1 MENKPK
7 FQTPYPHYSPINTLF
22 IGLIKLQAKKSNSL
36 LILHEIHC
44 MRKYVTIFF
53 LAFTAAITS
62 KAQQTESSKE
72 KVWTLK
78 ECVDFALEE
87 NLAVKQSRVNNRL
100 NEQNQLQSYGN
111 LLPNLNGNA
120 THIYNYGQTIDPYT
134 NSFATDLVR
143 SNNFRLGA
151 NWTLFNGMRNLN
163 NVKKSELDLLAGKY
177 NIKASEFDI
186 VLQVTSA
193 YLDVLFNKEQLK
205 AALSQKEATQ
215 KQVGQSDKLFK
226 AGNIPEGELLN
237 VQSQL
242 AQEELNI
249 VDRENDLMLAELQL
263 KQLLLLKADTPFEVS
278 DPEDFDANELKMPGN
293 RNYIVNQAIENFPG
307 VKQRE
312 FELQSAEK
320 EIQLA
325 RGGFMPTLSLSGSLA
340 TGYSGLRTEV
350 VEVNQTGTQVIGSV
364 EGTNQNVVAPQFEQ
378 TIRDQPFTTQLDD
391 NLNRSFGFNLNVPI
405 FNNFTNKVNVNR
417 AKINH
422 EITELALEREK
433 LNVTR
438 EVETA
443 YANATASFKRYKA
456 TEKAVT
462 AAEKA
467 LEYAEK
473 RFEVGMT
480 NAVEFNMA
488 KNNVI
493 RTQTDLIRAK
503 YELLFRLRILEFYQ
517 GDSEM
522 F

>member
-1 MENKPK
+1 MKK
-7 FQTPYPHYSPINTLF
+7 VVVF
-22 IGLIKLQAKKSNSL
+22 IL
-36 LILHEIHC
+36 
-44 MRKYVTIFF
+44 VTFIFE
-53 LAFTAAITS
+53 TAYRA
-62 KAQQTESSKE
+62 QTEKLPAD
-72 KVWTLK
+72 KIWTLK
-78 ECVDFALEE
+78 ECVDYALEE
-87 NLAVKQSRVNNRL
+87 NLAVKQSRLNNQF
-100 NEQNQLQSYGN
+100 NEQSQLQSYGN

-134 NSFATDLVR
+134 NTFATDLVR

-151 NWTLFNGMRNLN
+151 NWVLFNGMRNLN
-163 NVKKSELDLLAGKY
+163 DVKKSELDLLAGKY
-177 NIKASEFDI
+177 GIKAAEFDI

-205 AALSQKEATQ
+205 AANSQKEATQ
-215 KQVGQSDKLFK
+215 KQVMQSKKLLK

-237 VQSQL
+237 VESQL

-249 VDRENDLMLAELQL
+249 VDRENDLMLAQLQL
-263 KQLLLLKADTPFEVS
+263 KQLLLLPADAAFKISEPDNFET
-278 DPEDFDANELKMPGN
+278 DQLTLPGD
-293 RNYIVNQAIENFPG
+293 RGAIITESIDNFPG
-307 VKQRE
+307 IKQRE

-350 VEVNQTGTQVIGSV
+350 VDVQQTGSQVIGRV
-364 EGTNQNVVAPQFEQ
+364 EGTEQNVVAPQFEQ
-378 TIRDQPFTTQLDD
+378 TLRDRPFTNQLDE

-417 AKINH
+417 AKINRD
-422 EITELALEREK
+422 ISQLDLEREK

-443 YANATASFKRYKA
+443 FTNATAAFKRLKA
-456 TEKAVT
+456 TEKALH

-467 LEYAEK
+467 LEYASK

-493 RTQTDLIRAK
+493 RSQTDLIRAK
-503 YELLFRLRILEFYQ
+503 YELLFRLRILDFYR
-517 GDSEM
+517 GDTQTL
-522 F
+522 

>member
-1 MENKPK
+1 M
-7 FQTPYPHYSPINTLF
+7 
-22 IGLIKLQAKKSNSL
+22 
-36 LILHEIHC
+36 HEIHC
-44 MRKYVTIFF
+44 MQKTISFI
-53 LAFTAAITS
+53 LLVLIPSLSLT
-62 KAQQTESSKE
+62 AQQTQTAPN

-87 NLAVKQSRVNNRL
+87 NLAVKQSRLNNEF

-111 LLPNLNGNA
+111 LLPNVSGNA

-134 NSFATDLVR
+134 NTFAADLVR

-151 NWTLFNGMRNLN
+151 NWTLFNGMRNYN
-163 NVKKSELDLLAGKY
+163 EVKKSELDILAGKY
-177 NIKASEFDI
+177 GIKASEFDI

-205 AALSQKEATQ
+205 AAKSQKEATQ
-215 KQVGQSDKLFK
+215 KQVQQSNKLFQ

-237 VQSQL
+237 VESQL

-263 KQLLLLKADTPFEVS
+263 KQLLLLPADAQFEVS
-278 DPEDFDANELKMPGN
+278 DPEDYDANSLTLPGD
-293 RNYIVNQAIENFPG
+293 RNYIVNQAVENFPG

-325 RGGFMPTLSLSGSLA
+325 RGGFMPTLSLSGSFA

-350 VEVNQTGTQVIGSV
+350 VDVNQTGTQVIGSV
-364 EGTNQNVVAPQFEQ
+364 EGTGQNVVAPQFQQ
-378 TIRDQPFTTQLDD
+378 TLRDQPFTNQLDD

-417 AKINH
+417 AKINR
-422 EITELALEREK
+422 EITELNLEREK

-443 YANATASFKRYKA
+443 YANATASFKRFKA
-456 TEKAVT
+456 TDKAVN

-517 GDSEM
+517 GDTDM

>member
-1 MENKPK
+1 MKK
-7 FQTPYPHYSPINTLF
+7 IATHLLF
-22 IGLIKLQAKKSNSL
+22 VL
-36 LILHEIHC
+36 
-44 MRKYVTIFF
+44 V
-53 LAFTAAITS
+53 FTSALS
-62 KAQQTESSKE
+62 AQQADAPEN

-78 ECVDFALEE
+78 ECIDFALEE
-87 NLAVKQSRVNNRL
+87 NLAVKQSRLNNQF
-100 NEQNQLQSYGN
+100 NEQSQLQSYGN
-111 LLPNLNGNA
+111 LLPNVSGNA

-134 NSFATDLVR
+134 NTFAADLVR

-163 NVKKSELDLLAGKY
+163 DVRKSELDLLAGKHG
-177 NIKASEFDI
+177 IKAAEFDI

-205 AALSQKEATQ
+205 AATSQKEATQ
-215 KQVGQSDKLFK
+215 KQVEQSKKLLQ

-237 VQSQL
+237 VESQL

-249 VDRENDLMLAELQL
+249 IDRENDLMLAQLQL
-263 KQLLLLKADTPFEVS
+263 KQLLLLPADAAFEVS
-278 DPEDFDANELKMPGN
+278 EPEDADTGTLTMPGN
-293 RNYIVNQAIENFPG
+293 RNEIISESLDHFPG
-307 VKQRE
+307 IKQRE

-325 RGGFMPTLSLSGSLA
+325 RGNFMPTLSLSGSFA

-350 VEVNQTGTQVIGSV
+350 VDVTQTGTQVIATV
-364 EGTNQNVVAPQFEQ
+364 EGTGQSVVAPQFSQ
-378 TIRDQPFTTQLDD
+378 TLRDQPFTNQLDD

-405 FNNFTNKVNVNR
+405 FNNFTNKVNLNR
-417 AKINH
+417 AKINR
-422 EITELALEREK
+422 EISELELEREK

-443 YANATASFKRYKA
+443 YANATASFKRFMA
-456 TEKAVT
+456 TEKAVS

-467 LEYAEK
+467 LDYAEK

-503 YELLFRLRILEFYQ
+503 YELLFRLRILEFYRGNTQ
-517 GDSEM
+517 L